1 MVRIGDLKIELTFVI
16 MEQLLRELVKAKG
29 APGAED
35 EVRKLVKNELEGAD
49 SIETDS
55 FGNLIARKGG
65 DGPKLMLIAHMD
77 SIALT
82 VRRIDEQGFL
92 RVSKLGGIYPIA
104 IANQE
109 FTVHISEEEEISGVV
124 GHRPVHLQNDEQK
137 KQLPELD
144 ELFVDIGAEDAEEA
158 RSMGVR
164 KGDAVTYSREP
175 VKMANGYFSA
185 PGLDDRAGCAA
196 VIKAFNNFEGD
207 FELVAV
213 FSAQEETGRK
223 GAKTSSFSVDPDA
236 ALAVD
241 TCMAGDVPNVDKEE
255 TEDATG
261 DGFGI
266 VLSQS
271 GGRGLL
277 TPQSVRKWMIET
289 AEQNDHDF
297 FRSLY
302 DGGATDAATVNVSR
316 GGVPAGSIGVPTRY
330 LHSPVETLKLSDLRE
345 AEAFLESVFDSFQDY
360 F

>member
-1 MVRIGDLKIELTFVI
+1 MIRIGDLKIELTFVY
-16 MEQLLRELVKAKG
+16 MEQLLRELVEAKG

-35 EVRKLVKNELEGAD
+35 EVRNLVKDKLEGAD

-65 DGPKLMLIAHMD
+65 EGPRLMLIAHMG

-82 VRRIDEQGFL
+82 VRRIDEEGFL

-104 IANQE
+104 VANQG
-109 FTVHISEEEEISGVV
+109 FTVHASDGEEIPGVV
-124 GHRPVHLQNDEQK
+124 GHRPVHLQDEEQK
-137 KQLPELD
+137 KQLPELE
-144 ELFVDIGAEDAEEA
+144 ELFIDIGAENRQEA
-158 RSMGVR
+158 LEKGVQ
-164 KGDAVTYSREP
+164 KGDAVTYSREA
-175 VKMANGYFSA
+175 VKLANGYFSA

-196 VIKAFNNFEGD
+196 VIEAFNSFDGG

-213 FSAQEETGRK
+213 FSSQEETGRK

-241 TCMAGDVPNVDKEE
+241 TCMAGDVPNVDKDE
-255 TEDATG
+255 TEDSTG
-261 DGFGI
+261 EGFGI

-277 TPQSVRKWMIET
+277 TPQSVRNWMIET

-345 AEAFLESVFDSFQDY
+345 AEEFLESAFESFQDY